1 MKCRKCEKF
10 LLITNISLQK
20 ASIPRK
26 SVKDVLSSS
35 PSPIIPSSS
44 LSVSKTLKFNNLSFK
59 FSCLFKTDYFYL
71 LLYIYIYILE
81 FRVTAQLIELGLLY
95 DKEIIG
101 LVAKSPES
109 PSSLFPVLPAR
120 STHV

>member
-1 MKCRKCEKF
+1 
-10 LLITNISLQK
+10 
-20 ASIPRK
+20 
-26 SVKDVLSSS
+26 
-35 PSPIIPSSS
+35 
-44 LSVSKTLKFNNLSFK
+44 LKFNNLSFK

-71 LLYIYIYILE
+71 LLYIYIYIYILE

-109 PSSLFPVLPAR
+109 PSSLFTVLPAR

>member
-1 MKCRKCEKF
+1 
-10 LLITNISLQK
+10 
-20 ASIPRK
+20 
-26 SVKDVLSSS
+26 
-35 PSPIIPSSS
+35 
-44 LSVSKTLKFNNLSFK
+44 LKFNNLSFK